1 MYLEHTNPYSI
12 TKQHNREKLHI
23 LERIR
28 LLFDKDSF
36 VEVYPDTGEKK
47 ETYDGVIT
55 GYGRI
60 FGSQVYFYG
69 QDFTYM
75 GGTFGYHHSKQII
88 AILKEAVANR
98 KPIIGLYDGGGARI
112 QEGAASVAGCGELFR
127 MNALASGSIPQI
139 AIIAGT
145 CAGGAV
151 YSPGLMDFVFTIEGI
166 SNMFVTGAKVVN
178 EVQGTNY
185 LIEELGGAKIHSSVS
200 GVAHFRTENEAV
212 CYQKVRKLVDILPPC
227 YLEGSLYRTARY
239 RRKDLW
245 DIGNLLP
252 KDVHKAYDVKPVI
265 EEILDDDSF
274 IEIQEEFAMNI
285 VTGFGKL
292 GGITVGIVANQTIH
306 NNGSIDC
313 DCADKAARFVQYC
326 DCYNIPII
334 TLADSTGF
342 VMEAE
347 QEHRGLI
354 RHGAKMIQAYAQAT
368 TLKLTII
375 LRKGYGGPYI
385 FMGCKQIG
393 ADKHYVWPNAEVAV
407 MKAEGAVAVI
417 CQKELRQLEGKE
429 KEEYLKKQI
438 AWYKDTYMNSRIV
451 LENNFVDEE
460 IRPEMTRE
468 ILYDDLTRFERKPM
482 EELPPKKH
490 ANIPV

>member
-12 TKQHNREKLHI
+12 TKQHNREKLHV

-60 FGSQVYFYG
+60 FGSKVYFYG

-151 YSPGLMDFVFTIEGI
+151 YSPGLMDFVFTIEGV

-178 EVQGTNY
+178 EVQGT
-185 LIEELGGAKIHSSVS
+185 H
-200 GVAHFRTENEAV
+200 
-212 CYQKVRKLVDILPPC
+212 
-227 YLEGSLYRTARY
+227 
-239 RRKDLW
+239 
-245 DIGNLLP
+245 
-252 KDVHKAYDVKPVI
+252 
-265 EEILDDDSF
+265 
-274 IEIQEEFAMNI
+274 
-285 VTGFGKL
+285 
-292 GGITVGIVANQTIH
+292 
-306 NNGSIDC
+306 
-313 DCADKAARFVQYC
+313 
-326 DCYNIPII
+326 
-334 TLADSTGF
+334 
-342 VMEAE
+342 
-347 QEHRGLI
+347 
-354 RHGAKMIQAYAQAT
+354 
-368 TLKLTII
+368 
-375 LRKGYGGPYI
+375 
-385 FMGCKQIG
+385 
-393 ADKHYVWPNAEVAV
+393 
-407 MKAEGAVAVI
+407 
-417 CQKELRQLEGKE
+417 
-429 KEEYLKKQI
+429 
-438 AWYKDTYMNSRIV
+438 
-451 LENNFVDEE
+451 
-460 IRPEMTRE
+460 
-468 ILYDDLTRFERKPM
+468 
-482 EELPPKKH
+482 
-490 ANIPV
+490 